1 MGYQRRVHGELFQ
14 LAREETK
21 YCFHFIPG
29 CALQENLKMGKGQ
42 NEGGFSQ
49 EQLDMY
55 KECFKLMDIDKDGTI
70 TKNDIRAAFDNV
82 GKLMSEGELD
92 DMLGEVGAACT
103 FQAMIDMFQKKMAG
117 GSNDPDDLIVRAFKA
132 YESNGKIEAEMFRHA
147 LMNFGDK
154 FNQAEID
161 DIFGEFE
168 VDDDGFL
175 ESKAVI
181 GLFVAGGG
189 EEKKEEKKEEE
200 AAPAADAPAE
210 GGDGGGEDAD
220 ADEQGQESEVFGQE
234 GRRNCVNEPAL
245 IHLEYQIILSR
256 TQFSRPSGCIA
267 FTWPTP
273 QIPLCY

>member
-1 MGYQRRVHGELFQ
+1 MG
-14 LAREETK
+14 
-21 YCFHFIPG
+21 
-29 CALQENLKMGKGQ
+29 
-42 NEGGFSQ
+42 
-49 EQLDMY
+49 
-55 KECFKLMDIDKDGTI
+55 
-70 TKNDIRAAFDNV
+70 NDIRAAFDNV

-92 DMLGEVGAACT
+92 DMLSEVGGPCT
-103 FQAMIDMFQKKMAG
+103 FDAMIQMFQTKMAG

-189 EEKKEEKKEEE
+189 EEKKEEEKKEE
-200 AAPAADAPAE
+200 AAPEGGDGGEGGDDAPAE
-210 GGDGGGEDAD
+210 GGKKKKKKKKA
-220 ADEQGQESEVFGQE
+220 AK
-234 GRRNCVNEPAL
+234 
-245 IHLEYQIILSR
+245 
-256 TQFSRPSGCIA
+256 
-267 FTWPTP
+267 
-273 QIPLCY
+273 

>member
-1 MGYQRRVHGELFQ
+1 
-14 LAREETK
+14 
-21 YCFHFIPG
+21 
-29 CALQENLKMGKGQ
+29 MGKGQ

-70 TKNDIRAAFDNV
+70 TKNDIRGAFDNV

-92 DMLGEVGAACT
+92 EMLGEVGGACT
-103 FQAMIDMFQKKMAG
+103 FDAMIGMFQKKMAG

-132 YESNGKIEAEMFRHA
+132 YETDGKIEAEMFRHA

-189 EEKKEEKKEEE
+189 EEKKEEEKKEEAPAAE
-200 AAPAADAPAE
+200 AAPEEGAAEE
-210 GGDGGGEDAD
+210 GGGKKKKKKKKA
-220 ADEQGQESEVFGQE
+220 AK
-234 GRRNCVNEPAL
+234 
-245 IHLEYQIILSR
+245 
-256 TQFSRPSGCIA
+256 
-267 FTWPTP
+267 
-273 QIPLCY
+273 